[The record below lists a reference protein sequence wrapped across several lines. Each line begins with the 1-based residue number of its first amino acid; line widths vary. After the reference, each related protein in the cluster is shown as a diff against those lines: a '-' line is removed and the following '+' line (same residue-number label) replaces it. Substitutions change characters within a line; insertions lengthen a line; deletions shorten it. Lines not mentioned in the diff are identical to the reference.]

1 LLDRHQSRQIMLKEK
16 HEFQLFS
23 DYYYQFYLQD
33 EQTSDGLADSWTD
46 QACADLFAI
55 ALGTIGISTARNTGD
70 VPVTVEIHTS
80 EPTADLAEWNHV
92 VAASIDLPSGKI
104 VIAGCTDYFPD
115 AARISV
121 TPGIYQLR
129 VFYAGLD
136 SVSAD
141 GTDRYKVA
149 LWPGPSIEPQV
160 IKRYVKN

>member
-1 LLDRHQSRQIMLKEK
+1 MLTEK
-16 HEFQLFS
+16 HEFELFP
-23 DYYYQFYLQD
+23 DYYQFYLQD
-33 EQTSDGLADSWTD
+33 EQTSDGLADSWTE
-46 QACADLFAI
+46 QACEDLFAI
-55 ALGTIGISTARNTGD
+55 ALGTIGISTARNTDD

-80 EPTADLAEWNHV
+80 VPAENLAEWDHV
-92 VAASIDLPSGKI
+92 VAASIDIPSGKI

-141 GTDRYKVA
+141 GVDRYKVA
-149 LWPGPSIEPQV
+149 LWPGQSIDPQV
-160 IKRYVKN
+160 IKRYIKD

>member
-16 HEFQLFS
+16 HEFQLFP
-23 DYYYQFYLQD
+23 DYYQFYLQD
-33 EQTSDGLADSWTD
+33 EQITDGLADSWTD
-46 QACADLFAI
+46 QACEDLFAI

-104 VIAGCTDYFPD
+104 VIAGCTDYFPT

-121 TPGIYQLR
+121 TPGVYELR

-141 GTDRYKVA
+141 VTDRYKVA